1 MPNTGGAAA
10 AAASVEG
17 ADEKSLLKNILSIVT
32 AHNLHTSCI
41 PSLRSMRASITAAA
55 SSSSSSASG
64 GKRPVLSL
72 SDIAARKSNKGKGL
86 KMVTSLLSKV
96 LFSYG
101 EHCHT
106 QGLYDEAIAAFL
118 SCAEPAAPRNAVHSA
133 IVNGNWHDAIAIGGR
148 YYVEGDDERCDD
160 FEDDMDPYGSNKV
173 TSLNPRRIAQGI
185 IEDYKS
191 MLEQGLGG
199 IESNEYISIFCS
211 NTQKKPSSAE
221 SDISPPEE
229 SGETQA
235 ISIAT
240 LCLEYFNDIEG
251 AVAIL
256 LLAKAWR
263 AAAQM
268 ASRHGRSDL
277 LTEDVGGAL
286 RFEAKAMIR
295 LLPERTSKQT
305 EVVAKLNELWSDP
318 AARLEAVSG
327 VDAGRCVQRLCFY
340 LVDGVVLCNYYVVDS
355 IINSWCEFNL
365 RPIGCNAWR
374 RGSCRGNKKRVRRR
388 HERVQQP
395 ISRLE
400 PVSSLQRVERIQ
412 HPVHAL
418 GQLDVP
424 SQCHVAVLRSRLLQ
438 QQEAL

>member
-1 MPNTGGAAA
+1 MPSTAATSSGP
-10 AAASVEG
+10 ASSALEP
-17 ADEKSLLKNILSIVT
+17 ADEKALLQSILSIVSV
-32 AHNLHTSCI
+32 HHLHVSCI
-41 PSLRSMRASITAAA
+41 PGLRSLRASITAAT
-55 SSSSSSASG
+55 SSSSSSSG
-64 GKRPVLSL
+64 AKRPVMSL
-72 SDIAARKSNKGKGL
+72 TDIAARKANKGQGL
-86 KMVTSLLSKV
+86 RRVTTLLSKV

-118 SCAEPAAPRNAVHSA
+118 SCTEPSAPRCAVHAA
-133 IVNGNWHDAIAIGGR
+133 IVNGNWHEAIAIGGR
-148 YYVEGDDERCDD
+148 YYVEGDDEQCEE
-160 FEDDMDPYGSNKV
+160 EDDMDPYGSNKV
-173 TSLNPRRIAQGI
+173 TSLNPKRVAQGI

-211 NTQKKPSSAE
+211 NAQKTQTDSVA
-221 SDISPPEE
+221 PPEE

-268 ASRHGRSDL
+268 ASRHRRSDL
-277 LTEDVGGAL
+277 LTEEVGGAL

-305 EVVAKLNELWSDP
+305 EVVSKLNEMWSDP
-318 AARLEAVSG
+318 AKRLEAVSG
-327 VDAGRCVQRLCFY
+327 VDAGECV
-340 LVDGVVLCNYYVVDS
+340 S
-355 IINSWCEFNL
+355 E
-365 RPIGCNAWR
+365 
-374 RGSCRGNKKRVRRR
+374 
-388 HERVQQP
+388 
-395 ISRLE
+395 
-400 PVSSLQRVERIQ
+400 
-412 HPVHAL
+412 
-418 GQLDVP
+418 
-424 SQCHVAVLRSRLLQ
+424 
-438 QQEAL
+438 

>member
-1 MPNTGGAAA
+1 MPKTASATSSVNPASNTNTLEA
-10 AAASVEG
+10 
-17 ADEKSLLKNILSIVT
+17 ADEKSLLQNILSIVSV
-32 AHNLHTSCI
+32 HHLHILCI
-41 PSLRSMRASITAAA
+41 PGLRSMRASITTA
-55 SSSSSSASG
+55 SSSSSTSSSSSG
-64 GKRPVLSL
+64 AKRPVMSL
-72 SDIAARKSNKGKGL
+72 TDIAARKSNKGQGL
-86 KMVTSLLSKV
+86 KRVTALLSKV

-118 SCAEPAAPRNAVHSA
+118 SCSEPAAPKCAVHAA
-133 IVNGNWHDAIAIGGR
+133 IVNGNWHEAIAIGGG
-148 YYVEGDDERCDD
+148 YYTEGDDERCDD
-160 FEDDMDPYGSNKV
+160 EDDDMDPYGSNKV
-173 TSLNPRRIAQGI
+173 TSLNPKRVAQGI

-211 NTQKKPSSAE
+211 NTEKTPQTETVVNITTSTSS
-221 SDISPPEE
+221 E

-268 ASRHGRSDL
+268 ASRHRRSDL
-277 LTEDVGGAL
+277 LTEEVGGAL

-305 EVVAKLNELWSDP
+305 ELVRQLNEMWSDP
-318 AARLEAVSG
+318 AKRLEAVSG
-327 VDAGRCVQRLCFY
+327 VDTG
-340 LVDGVVLCNYYVVDS
+340 DVV
-355 IINSWCEFNL
+355 
-365 RPIGCNAWR
+365 
-374 RGSCRGNKKRVRRR
+374 
-388 HERVQQP
+388 
-395 ISRLE
+395 
-400 PVSSLQRVERIQ
+400 
-412 HPVHAL
+412 
-418 GQLDVP
+418 
-424 SQCHVAVLRSRLLQ
+424 
-438 QQEAL
+438 